1 MSTNNWIII
10 ALIFGLLFTA
20 VSSIGFKIREYK
32 ANKRNIFK
40 DILLYV
46 FILGFLFTA
55 GSGITIKLKE
65 NRDKTERANIEKTE
79 IIKRDEQYAIIKNLE
94 TSNKELL
101 NKLNPIVELAKQRYP
116 QMNEYDALNKLR
128 DDFYSLQKRTMEL
141 EIKAKPRQ
149 IYLSEIVNRKNYF
162 ENCKGYKIE
171 LSASASSSEAKK
183 LAQQL
188 LPIFKNSGLVVND
201 PINGFISPDGLTGVA
216 IYIDDLKSNFAK
228 ALKEF
233 FKDIQI
239 KAEFILS
246 QPNIPNSANIQ
257 VWPKE

>member
-10 ALIFGLLFTA
+10 VFIIGLFFTA
-20 VSSIGFKIREYK
+20 GSNIGYKIREYK
-32 ANKRNIFK
+32 ANKKNIFK
-40 DILLYV
+40 DKLLYV
-46 FILGFLFTA
+46 FVLGFLFTV
-55 GSGITIKLKE
+55 GSGITIKFKE
-65 NRDKTERANIEKTE
+65 NRDKIERDNIDKTE
-79 IIKRDEQYAIIKNLE
+79 KIKRDEQYQNLKTINE
-94 TSNKELL
+94 ELL
-101 NKLNPIVELAKQRYP
+101 SKLNPIIDLAKQRYP